1 MLKEN
6 LLKNE
11 KMKPNSREIELLKQN
26 FPQFFSKEGE
36 FLLEKFKEMLKM
48 DDVKIDKE
56 GYELKFLGKNYARFL
71 TSTETETVIV
81 PNIKHNEEEINKNSE
96 NLYIIGDNLD
106 ALKHLL
112 NSYSGK
118 IKCIYID
125 PPYNTGSD
133 GFVYNDNFEYTAENI
148 SEKMGIELEEAQRII
163 DMRGKSTHSAWLTF
177 MYPRL
182 VLARDLLRE
191 DGSIFISID
200 DNEQANLKMV
210 CDEIFGEENFI
221 VQCVVEKSKNGLG
234 DKKGFSLNHDYLF
247 GYQKTE
253 NTVFQGISPSLEY
266 LKKFDKKDNH
276 GKYKMDGIL
285 MKKGEGSKREDAPT
299 LYFPLYY
306 SLKSGEVFLEYKEGL
321 EERYPY
327 KSDGSEGRWTWGKE
341 KIRNENYKLFAS
353 SNGTIYI
360 KDYFEKGRRERL
372 KSILRDKN
380 YLNNKATNEV
390 KELFSNK
397 KIFDTPKPKE
407 LIKHLVDNSTDYN
420 DTILDFF
427 SGSATTA
434 HAVMQLN
441 AEDGG
446 NRKYIMVQLPEKTY
460 EEKINKEGEIIFKA
474 KKGSEA
480 AYKAGYKTI
489 GEIGIERIKRA
500 AKKIKEETQAE
511 IDYGFKLVKLET
523 PNSNTLDK
531 IVDFNPDD
539 NKLILDN
546 FIDEFK
552 FGETE
557 GYDTILTTWLNQDG
571 YGMNVK
577 SQKVLLKN
585 FEIDVFENS
594 AYVIKEGISSE
605 DVMELIT
612 RVEKNEIA
620 ITRLVVYPYS
630 VSFNVLHEMKKNF
643 KNLRGNK
650 ELKLI
655 ERY

>member
-11 KMKPNSREIELLKQN
+11 KVKPNSREIELLKQN

-36 FLLEKFKEMLKM
+36 FLLEKFEEMLKM
-48 DDVKIDKE
+48 EDIKIDRE

-81 PNIKHNEEEINKNSE
+81 PNVKHNEEEINKNSE

-133 GFVYNDNFEYTAENI
+133 GFVYNDNFEYTPENI

-177 MYPRL
+177 MYTRL

-191 DGSIFISID
+191 DGALFISID
-200 DNEQANLKMV
+200 DNEQANLKMI
-210 CDEIFGEENFI
+210 CDEIFGEENFVGQWNWFKSATPQNLSKKI
-221 VQCVVEKSKNGLG
+221 KKNIEYILCYEKGKNNNFFRGIKKNSKSN
-234 DKKGFSLNHDYLF
+234 DPFTKP
-247 GYQKTE
+247 Q
-253 NTVFQGISPSLEY
+253 NTIKE
-266 LKKFDKKDNH
+266 
-276 GKYKMDGIL
+276 
-285 MKKGEGSKREDAPT
+285 
-299 LYFPLYY
+299 LYFPPKTIKIK
-306 SLKSGEVFLEYKEGL
+306 SDKKIFLKGIYGTEKYPNELLNDIEIENSTNKNAVKFKNRFIWIQKKL
-321 EERYPY
+321 EEEINN
-327 KSDGSEGRWTWGKE
+327 GTTIE
-341 KIRNENYKLFAS
+341 LS
-353 SNGTIYI
+353 SNGVLSYKKVEYSAEIPPNFIDKNVGVDTTENAGKNLI
-360 KDYFEKGRRERL
+360 KLFEGKEVFDYP
-372 KSILRDKN
+372 KSISLIC
-380 YLNNKATNEV
+380 YLINMLCSQKD
-390 KELFSNK
+390 
-397 KIFDTPKPKE
+397 I
-407 LIKHLVDNSTDYN
+407 
-420 DTILDFF
+420 ILDFF

-441 AEDGG
+441 AEDDG

-460 EEKINKEGEIIFKA
+460 EEKINKEGKKILKA
-474 KKGSEA
+474 KKGCEK

-489 GEIGIERIKRA
+489 DEIGIERIKRA

-511 IDYGFKLVKLET
+511 IDYGFKIVKLET

>member
-26 FPQFFSKEGE
+26 FPQFFSKEGK

-48 DDVKIDKE
+48 EDVKIDKE

-133 GFVYNDNFEYTAENI
+133 GFVYNDDFEYTAENI

-163 DMRGKSTHSAWLTF
+163 EMRGKSTHSAWLTF

-182 VLARDLLRE
+182 VLARDLLKE
-191 DGSIFISID
+191 DGAIFISID
-200 DNEQANLKMV
+200 DNEQANLKMI

-221 VQCVVEKSKNGLG
+221 EIFSWQKTSTPPNLSKKTKKSVEYILCYQKNECKTLKGLVKESKSTNGLMNQSNSIG
-234 DKKGFSLNHDYLF
+234 TLVFPHESVETSIKNEKLEKGIYGTESYVIELLNDVEIRNGKFLNDIILKGKFKWSQDYLEEQIKLGTKIF
-247 GYQKTE
+247 IKTKAL
-253 NTVFQGISPSLEY
+253 SPSYEKEEY
-266 LKKFDKKDNH
+266 D
-276 GKYKMDGIL
+276 
-285 MKKGEGSKREDAPT
+285 P
-299 LYFPLYY
+299 
-306 SLKSGEVFLEYKEGL
+306 
-321 EERYPY
+321 
-327 KSDGSEGRWTWGKE
+327 E
-341 KIRNENYKLFAS
+341 KPWNIIDRNFGVGTNENASDELDNLFYKNFS
-353 SNGTIYI
+353 
-360 KDYFEKGRRERL
+360 
-372 KSILRDKN
+372 DKL
-380 YLNNKATNEV
+380 Y
-390 KELFSNK
+390 
-397 KIFDTPKPKE
+397 PKPTSLITYLLNMLE
-407 LIKHLVDNSTDYN
+407 LENNI
-420 DTILDFF
+420 ILDFF

-441 AEDGG
+441 AEDDG

-460 EEKINKEGEIIFKA
+460 KEKLNKKDEIKIV
-474 KKGSEA
+474 ETP

-489 GEIGIERIKRA
+489 DEIGIERIKRA

-511 IDYGFKLVKLET
+511 IDYGFKIVKLET

-539 NKLILDN
+539 KKLILDN